1 MPSKDMA
8 KTWQGHANQSRK
20 RIPTHSRGTLYVQE
34 DMLVDD
40 AGGAC
45 LRRGQARWLDDKS
58 AWAFCMNCAWNEL
71 DALPRDVAVA
81 DDSVPRDV
89 AVAVARAELEDWAV
103 DFAFALLFFFAR
115 AARGASAEERA
126 RERNAR
132 ARAT

>member
-1 MPSKDMA
+1 
-8 KTWQGHANQSRK
+8 
-20 RIPTHSRGTLYVQE
+20 
-34 DMLVDD
+34 MLVDD

-45 LRRGQARWLDDKS
+45 LRRGQARWLDDES
-58 AWAFCMNCAWNEL
+58 AWAFCMNCALNKL

-81 DDSVPRDV
+81 DDS
-89 AVAVARAELEDWAV
+89 AMAAGAELEDWAV

-115 AARGASAEERA
+115 AARGAPAEERA